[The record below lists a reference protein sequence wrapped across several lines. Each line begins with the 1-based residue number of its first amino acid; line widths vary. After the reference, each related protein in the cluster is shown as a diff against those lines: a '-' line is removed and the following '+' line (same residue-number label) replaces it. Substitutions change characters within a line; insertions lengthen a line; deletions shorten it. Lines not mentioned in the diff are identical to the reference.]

1 MDEHVET
8 RLRLVGAGLQT
19 TLVGIAALQFGALAL
34 GLLLVFV
41 GTAIT
46 LGGLV

>member
-1 MDEHVET
+1 MNDHVET
-8 RLRLVGAGLQT
+8 RLRLLGAGVQT
-19 TLVGIAALQFGALAL
+19 TLVGIAALQFGALGF
-34 GLLLVFV
+34 GLSFVFV

>member
-1 MDEHVET
+1 MDEYLET
-8 RLRLVGAGLQT
+8 RLRLIGGGVQT
-19 TLVGIAALQFGALAL
+19 TLVGIASLQFGAL
-34 GLLLVFV
+34 GFGGVLVFV

>member
-1 MDEHVET
+1 MNEHVET
-8 RLRLVGAGLQT
+8 RLRLIGAGLQT
-19 TLVGIAALQFGALAL
+19 TLVGIALIQVSAI
-34 GLLLVFV
+34 GLVLVFL

>member
-1 MDEHVET
+1 MEDHLET
-8 RLRLVGAGLQT
+8 RLRLIGGGVQT
-19 TLVGIAALQFGALAL
+19 TLVGIASLQFGAGSFGAAL
-34 GLLLVFV
+34 VLV